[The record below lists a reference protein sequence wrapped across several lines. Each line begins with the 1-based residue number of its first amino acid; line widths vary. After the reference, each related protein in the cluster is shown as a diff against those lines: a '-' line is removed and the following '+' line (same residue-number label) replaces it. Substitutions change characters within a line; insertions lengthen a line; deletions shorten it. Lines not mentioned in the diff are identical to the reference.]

1 MIGLLSTVH
10 TRPCRVARSPAPTVS
25 PRTRLLRAPPL
36 ADPFGYERNNV
47 EPLHADKRFAAR
59 NCAAMKSPSWHD
71 DGSAVGFDRVA
82 RPHVG
87 RQASPAS
94 LNVLESRLMMKLKD
108 EELVVVDLVEG
119 AGQV

>member
-1 MIGLLSTVH
+1 
-10 TRPCRVARSPAPTVS
+10 
-25 PRTRLLRAPPL
+25 
-36 ADPFGYERNNV
+36 
-47 EPLHADKRFAAR
+47 
-59 NCAAMKSPSWHD
+59 MKSPSWHD

-94 LNVLESRLMMKLKD
+94 LNVLESRCAALMMKLKD